1 MIVLLTTGSPP
12 ETTKL
17 ILQTLLTV
25 VSRPEGAVELLNI
38 EDQSSLLEIAPV
50 YPLVLDIFKFGWT
63 NTSTLSQETHKVR
76 QNINTV
82 IPTLLVVFKTT
93 DAVTLIEFLGDLLPK
108 LVPEVCLLFP
118 PPSSLG

>member
-63 NTSTLSQETHKVR
+63 NASTLSQETHKVR

-108 LVPEVCLLFP
+108 LVPEVCLLFL
-118 PPSSLG
+118 PPSSPG